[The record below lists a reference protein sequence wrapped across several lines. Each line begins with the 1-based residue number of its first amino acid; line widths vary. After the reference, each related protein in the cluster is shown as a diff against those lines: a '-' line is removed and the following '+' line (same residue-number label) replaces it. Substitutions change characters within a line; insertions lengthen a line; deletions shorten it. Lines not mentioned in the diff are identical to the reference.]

1 MRLFLGIVF
10 SFLIPGLLQAQEEI
24 QTLWLAYSQ
33 SNGSEVTV
41 CWKSAQAGDST
52 VFYGNT
58 EECVEKRY
66 LSESVTLHQVAIPAP
81 VEGSRC
87 FYRVETQ
94 TSQGICRSP
103 TYSFQTASEK
113 ELRVAVVGNLFGG
126 TVPETLIQ
134 KNVHLFMTAG
144 DNVPCLHEKGLTKEE
159 ARENLMPFY
168 RLVEKNQPF
177 FATTVFMPVLG
188 NHDREIAPRGKRVPG
203 PSQFYDVDATA
214 YCRFFPLPGKRW
226 TWNLD
231 IPAFSVRFV
240 ALDLN
245 HINDMG
251 TSLQTCHAWDRE
263 SEAIQDYRKWLDDEN
278 RFLITVQN
286 EKNDHIRSC
295 EKGAWGELFP
305 KGTLSISGFGY
316 FAERSEV
323 DGFSYY
329 NTSLRGRG
337 DRYPDPKKVFFASE
351 DTFLLLTFTTGE
363 PLVVEIVRVS
373 DGNVLDRKTFP
384 GRKK

>member
-1 MRLFLGIVF
+1 
-10 SFLIPGLLQAQEEI
+10 
-24 QTLWLAYSQ
+24 
-33 SNGSEVTV
+33 
-41 CWKSAQAGDST
+41 
-52 VFYGNT
+52 
-58 EECVEKRY
+58 
-66 LSESVTLHQVAIPAP
+66 
-81 VEGSRC
+81 
-87 FYRVETQ
+87 
-94 TSQGICRSP
+94 
-103 TYSFQTASEK
+103 
-113 ELRVAVVGNLFGG
+113 
-126 TVPETLIQ
+126 
-134 KNVHLFMTAG
+134 
-144 DNVPCLHEKGLTKEE
+144 GLTKEE
-159 ARENLMPFY
+159 ARENLTPFY

-188 NHDREIAPRGKRVPG
+188 NHDREIAPRGKRIPG

-214 YCRFFPLPGKRW
+214 YCRFFPLPDKRW

-263 SEAIQDYRKWLDDEN
+263 SEAIQDYRKWLDDESC
-278 RFLITVQN
+278 FLITVQN

-305 KGTLSISGFGY
+305 KGTLCISGFGY

-329 NTSLRGRG
+329 NTSLKGRG
-337 DRYPDPKKVFFASE
+337 NRYPDSKKVFLASE

-363 PLVVEIVRVS
+363 PLVVEIVRVE